1 MMSEQIKT
9 LTRMRAV
16 RQGLIT
22 QDFKV
27 LDRLRE
33 EEYNVHLL
41 DQCVY
46 SIESNLALVEECD
59 TSICEGMQDAVSDAE
74 VETALES
81 TRTYRFTVS
90 EKLAK
95 LKLKREELSK
105 AQILPSPPVVKLPLL
120 KIT

>member
-1 MMSEQIKT
+1 MISEQIKT

-27 LDRLRE
+27 LDRLGE

-41 DQCVY
+41 DQYIY

-81 TRTYRFTVS
+81 TRTYRFTVF